1 MTLDQVKINFYLY
14 NEKFTFHS
22 LYSNLEI
29 LLYYLEFLMQYLFYL
44 PTLIVASLSRDS
56 FNILSEFS
64 KRTCLRQELIVA

>member
-1 MTLDQVKINFYLY
+1 
-14 NEKFTFHS
+14 
-22 LYSNLEI
+22 
-29 LLYYLEFLMQYLFYL
+29 MQYLFYL